1 MPITIRPIGTDDFDA
16 WLPLWRGYLDFYR
29 TPCDEGQARRTHA
42 RLCDPPQSGMHGF
55 VAIDGDGHLVG
66 FVHCLFHPSTWTA
79 TDYCYLQDLF
89 VDPTA
94 RRAGI
99 ARALIARVTGLARHR
114 GANRIYWLTGTD
126 NAAARALY
134 DQVARETGLI
144 QYRIDLP

>member
-1 MPITIRPIGTDDFDA
+1 MPVTIRTVQPDDYEA

-42 RLCDPPQSGMHGF
+42 RLCDPSASGMHGF
-55 VAIDGDGHLVG
+55 VAVDRDGHLVG
-66 FVHCLFHPSTWTA
+66 LVHCLFHPSTWTSA
-79 TDYCYLQDLF
+79 DYCYLQDLF

-94 RRAGI
+94 RRGGI

-114 GANRIYWLTGTD
+114 GASGVYWLTGTG

-134 DQVARETGLI
+134 DQVAADTGLM
-144 QYRIDLP
+144 QYRIFLP